1 MPPSSMSTTE
11 QFLSSCCKAPYGI
24 GGERSTHWY
33 LCTACGQPTH
43 QIGDEE
49 RSDAEQQALMML
61 NVDNPVEP
69 LLNTLCADCGCA
81 IGRDSGP
88 PDGWQLEDGRTVCQA
103 CCVKDT
109 KQVVERV
116 IAAHLS

>member
-1 MPPSSMSTTE
+1 MPRYPFDDSVGSLRALLTPVCMAD
-11 QFLSSCCKAPYGI
+11 LSRAFMIESA
-24 GGERSTHWY
+24 R
-33 LCTACGQPTH
+33 
-43 QIGDEE
+43 

-69 LLNTLCADCGCA
+69 LLNVLCADCGCA
-81 IGRDSGP
+81 IGHDSGP
-88 PDGWQLEDGRTVCQA
+88 ADGWQLEDGRTVCQS

-116 IAAHLS
+116 TAARPS